1 MRNLRVILAI
11 LLVTMACEP
20 ISERKQ
26 PPPSLEQLA
35 ADQNLNLSGGQ
46 LAKAYCGSCHIAP
59 DPSVLDRPTW
69 ESSVLPDMRMR
80 LGLIIPEDFGRTMP
94 VDMNVP
100 EGVYS
105 PVPLI
110 TRPNWDKIAEYYL
123 ENAPSEPLP
132 QKVKAKPTFG
142 LPIFNV
148 IQPSFPKSNPDLTTL
163 LAFDEKRGDVY
174 LGHRFKTLF
183 ILDPS
188 DGFQVKDSVFI
199 GSSVVQICFDEE
211 SNGFELLT
219 MGGMDP
225 SNDSLGIL
233 TRYDLHDSSNWESKI
248 IINNLMRPVHTTRG
262 DWNSDGVEDRVICH
276 FGNHIGKLSMY
287 LSEGNS
293 FREVVLKNL
302 PGARKSIPVDFDLDG
317 DLDLLVAMTQAN
329 EGIVFWENDGTGN
342 FKERQLLG
350 FQPSFGLSD
359 FSFEDMNGDGLPDI
373 ITVNGDNAD
382 QSQILKNYHGV
393 RIFLNRGEE
402 EFEET
407 WFYPIYGATGLEVAD
422 FDLDG
427 DMDLFTL
434 AFFPDPNQSPSQS
447 LIYFSQSSSLQFD
460 PFVPK
465 LSTKN
470 KWLTLTKGD
479 LGGDGDLDIVVG
491 EFDFDELY
499 QAPKDNWQ
507 PILIFENE
515 IK

>member
-35 ADQNLNLSGGQ
+35 SQDLNLSGEQ

-59 DPSVLDRPTW
+59 NPSVLDRPTW
-69 ESSVLPDMRMR
+69 ENSVLPDMRMR
-80 LGLIIPEDFGRTMP
+80 MGLILPEDFGRTMP

-100 EGVYS
+100 DGVYS
-105 PVPLI
+105 EIPLI
-110 TRPNWDKIAEYYL
+110 TRPNWDKIAKYYL
-123 ENAPSEPLP
+123 ENAPTEPLP
-132 QKVKAKPTFG
+132 QVAKVKPTLG
-142 LPIFNV
+142 LPIFSEKR
-148 IQPSFPKSNPDLTTL
+148 PSFEKRFADLTTL
-163 LAFDEKRGDVY
+163 LTVDENSGEIY

-183 ILDPS
+183 ILDPENN
-188 DGFQVKDSVFI
+188 FQIKDSI
-199 GSSVVQICFDEE
+199 ATGTAPVQVLFDQESNCFD
-211 SNGFELLT
+211 LLT
-219 MGGMDP
+219 MGVMDP
-225 SNDSLGIL
+225 SNDSLGSLSRFKKGDFWDAQEIQNQL
-233 TRYDLHDSSNWESKI
+233 I
-248 IINNLMRPVHTTRG
+248 RPVHVSLG
-262 DWNSDGVEDRVICH
+262 DWNGDGIQDRVICQ
-276 FGNHIGKLSMY
+276 FGDHVGKLSIY
-287 LSEGNS
+287 LSEDNS

-302 PGARKSIPVDFDLDG
+302 PGARKSIPVDFDSDG

-329 EGIVFWENDGTGN
+329 EGIVFWDNDGTGS

-359 FSFEDMNGDGLPDI
+359 FSFEDMNGDGLQDI

-479 LGGDGDLDIVVG
+479 LGGDGDLDIIVG